1 MSAPCVLLRAT
12 AALGLW
18 VALTAAAPAEEVEPL
33 RGTLTDVT
41 VYQGQALVTRTLD
54 VPGPPG
60 LREIVVTGLP
70 ERLLPGSLFAEP
82 AEGVEIRSVRYRVR
96 AVEEDVREEV
106 RQLDA
111 EIQATHDAIAASAR
125 QIQVLAEQT
134 AYLAKLDAFV
144 APTAQTELTHG
155 VLNSDTLT
163 ALSQFLFTERK
174 RIAQEELSGQVEA
187 RGLQVKLDTLQ
198 RRRAELAEGSANALR
213 EAVVFCNVIG
223 GRGQLRLRYLVDSAS
238 WSPSY
243 NARAAGDAQLGLEY
257 NASISQMTGEDWT
270 DVRMTLS
277 TATPSLLSRA
287 PLLEPLAIQL
297 SPHAAAAQTANL
309 PMNADYNLA
318 KKEISARL
326 LQAGR
331 DRSNLAFAPSGGGVG
346 GLVQD
351 ELRQQLASVQ
361 RADALLNE
369 VARELQCLEWTA
381 VGRIERAQSR
391 AEQPNGEGF
400 SVSYELPGRTSLP
413 SRSDRQLIQIA
424 SLELRGDFYRVAV
437 PVLTPY
443 VYREARIVN
452 TSQNVLLAGPVAT
465 YVGGQF
471 MGSSDLPTVAAG
483 QSFTV
488 GLGIDSSL
496 KATRN
501 LVKKTQNVEA
511 GNRVIDFTY
520 ELAIENFGGQP
531 LSVRLLDRMPTSVSS
546 EARLTLVS
554 TGKPLSDNADYQQTE
569 RKKGLL
575 RWDVEVPA
583 DAQGLTSFKLEYGL
597 KIEHDK
603 QLMIANL
610 PAPPQP

>member
-1 MSAPCVLLRAT
+1 MLARSVSLRAV
-12 AALGLW
+12 L
-18 VALTAAAPAEEVEPL
+18 ALTVCCLLIARGPAEEGPPL

-41 VYQGQALVTRTLD
+41 VYQGQALVTRSVD
-54 VPGPPG
+54 IAGPPG
-60 LREIVVTGLP
+60 LRDIVITGLP

-82 AEGVEIRSVRYRVR
+82 ADGVEVRSVRYRVR

-106 RQLDA
+106 RLLDDQ
-111 EIQATHDAIAASAR
+111 IQATTDAIAANAR
-125 QIQVLAEQT
+125 QVQVLGEQT

-144 APTAQTELTHG
+144 APTAQMELTHG
-155 VLNSDTLT
+155 ILNSDTLT

-174 RIAQEELSGQVEA
+174 RIAQEELAAQIEA
-187 RGLQVKLDTLQ
+187 RAQQLKLETLNRQ
-198 RRRAELAEGSANALR
+198 RAELTSGSANTVR
-213 EAVVFCNVIG
+213 EAVVLCNVTG
-223 GRGQLRLRYLVDSAS
+223 GNAQFRLRYLVDSAS

-243 NARAAGDAQLGLEY
+243 NARTTGQEHLDLEY
-257 NASISQMTGEDWT
+257 NASISQMTGEDWA

-287 PLLEPLAIQL
+287 PILEPLAIQL
-297 SPHAAAAQTANL
+297 APHAAEAQTAA
-309 PMNADYNLA
+309 PVMAGGDYDLA
-318 KKEISARL
+318 KSEISSRL
-326 LQAGR
+326 LKAGR
-331 DRSNLAFAPSGGGVG
+331 DRSNLAFAPSQSVAAAQA
-346 GLVQD
+346 QD
-351 ELRQQLASVQ
+351 ELRQQVANVRQ
-361 RADALLNE
+361 ADALLNA

-381 VGRIERAQSR
+381 VGRIDRAQGRS
-391 AEQPNGEGF
+391 EPNGEGF

-424 SLELRGDFYRVAV
+424 SIDLQGEFYRVAV

-443 VYREARIVN
+443 VYREAKIAN
-452 TSQNVLLAGPVAT
+452 SSPHVLLAGPVAT

-471 MGSSDLPTVAAG
+471 MGSSDLPTVSAG

-501 LVKKTQNVEA
+501 LVKKAQNVEA
-511 GNRVIDFTY
+511 GNLVIDFTY
-520 ELAIENFGGQP
+520 ELAIENFGAQP
-531 LSVRLLDRMPTSVSS
+531 VDVRLLDRMPTSSAS

-569 RKKGLL
+569 RKQGLL

-583 DAQGLTSFKLEYGL
+583 EAQGLKSFKLEYGL

-610 PAPPQP
+610 PTAQQ

>member
-1 MSAPCVLLRAT
+1 MFVRQALVWLAVVGCGCACAASAGADE
-12 AALGLW
+12 AAG
-18 VALTAAAPAEEVEPL
+18 L
-33 RGTLTDVT
+33 RGAVTDVT
-41 VYQGQALVTRTLD
+41 VYQGQALVTRTVE
-54 VPGPPG
+54 VPDPPG
-60 LREIVVTGLP
+60 LREVVVTGLP
-70 ERLLPGSLFAEP
+70 ERLLPGSLFAES
-82 AEGVEIRSVRYRVR
+82 ADGVEVRSVRYRVR

-106 RQLDA
+106 RKLDA
-111 EIQATHDAIAASAR
+111 EIQGTSDAIAANGRAV
-125 QIQVLAEQT
+125 QTLAEQT

-174 RIAQEELSGQVEA
+174 RIAQEELAASIESRA
-187 RGLQVKLDTLQ
+187 LQVKLDTLNRQ
-198 RRRAELAEGSANALR
+198 RAELTAGSANTVR
-213 EAVVFCNVIG
+213 EAVVFCNVTG
-223 GRGQLRLRYLVDSAS
+223 GEGQLRLRYLVDSAS

-243 NARAAGDAQLGLEY
+243 NARTKGNEQLGLEY
-257 NASISQMTGEDWT
+257 NASISQMTGEDWS

-287 PLLEPLAIQL
+287 PMLEPLAIHLTPQQL
-297 SPHAAAAQTANL
+297 EAQTAD
-309 PMNADYNLA
+309 MRADYDLA
-318 KKEISARL
+318 KKEIAERL
-326 LQAGR
+326 SKAGR
-331 DRSNLAFAPSGGGVG
+331 DRSSLNFAASPPAGSAGQA
-346 GLVQD
+346 QD

-361 RADALLNE
+361 QADALLNS
-369 VARELQCLEWTA
+369 VARELQCLEWTS
-381 VGRIERAQSR
+381 VGRIERPQGR
-391 AEQPNGEGF
+391 AEAPNGEGF

-413 SRSDRQLIQIA
+413 SRNDRQLIQIA
-424 SLELRGDFYRVAV
+424 SLDLQGDFYRVAV

-443 VYREARIVN
+443 VYREAKLAN
-452 TSQNVLLAGPVAT
+452 ASHNVLLAGPVAT
-465 YVGGQF
+465 YVDGQF

-496 KATRN
+496 KATRS
-501 LVKKTQNVEA
+501 LVRKTQSVEA

-520 ELAIENFGGQP
+520 ELAIENFGAQP
-531 LSVRLLDRMPTSVSS
+531 VQVRLLDRMPTSVDS

-583 DAQGLTSFKLEYGL
+583 EAQGLQAFKLEYGL

-610 PAPPQP
+610 PAPQQQ